1 MKKLAEKDN
10 SKALKKPNESD
21 EVESSEFN
29 MNYSRE
35 ENLGVGHGGGDKGG
49 GLKRQRIH
57 SD

>member
-1 MKKLAEKDN
+1 MAEKDN